1 MDTPLSFVSPSDE
14 SNTVDVDP
22 NIGPIKRG
30 RRRCNGMSYD
40 TGEVDEDGNMIF
52 RGKSLKGFAY
62 VVQDSVVDLL
72 RRDPVQMHCLHTL
85 KAGTVNKGFKKRA
98 WDGKIYVNW
107 KLFLWRWTIWLLRP
121 IRVLLY
127 VSLRCVLGKA
137 SLSSSDPTGLDS
149 VRDEPEEGME
159 DQDEFFIEDFDAAAF
174 VRHDIFV
181 KTPQILRAI
190 CFMQL
195 VRGLG
200 SSDHSRIR
208 EKEYEQLAIWF
219 GDANM
224 GVDVTNSKKHA
235 TTYPDPKT
243 QSQTCHLH
251 QTIETPSMQA

>member
-52 RGKSLKGFAY
+52 RGKSLKGLAY
-62 VVQDSVVDLL
+62 VVQDSVV
-72 RRDPVQMHCLHTL
+72 
-85 KAGTVNKGFKKRA
+85 
-98 WDGKIYVNW
+98 
-107 KLFLWRWTIWLLRP
+107 
-121 IRVLLY
+121 
-127 VSLRCVLGKA
+127 GKA
-137 SLSSSDPTGLDS
+137 SLGSSDPTGLDS

-195 VRGLG
+195 VTGLG

-224 GVDVTNSKKHA
+224 GVDVTNNEGNKHV
-235 TTYPDPKT
+235 D
-243 QSQTCHLH
+243 
-251 QTIETPSMQA
+251 

>member
-1 MDTPLSFVSPSDE
+1 MATPLSFVSPSDE
-14 SNTVDVDP
+14 SNTVHVDP

-30 RRRCNGMSYD
+30 RGRCNGMSYD
-40 TGEVDEDGNMIF
+40 TGEVDEDRYMIF

-62 VVQDSVVDLL
+62 VVQDSVV
-72 RRDPVQMHCLHTL
+72 
-85 KAGTVNKGFKKRA
+85 
-98 WDGKIYVNW
+98 
-107 KLFLWRWTIWLLRP
+107 
-121 IRVLLY
+121 
-127 VSLRCVLGKA
+127 GKA

-190 CFMQL
+190 CFI
-195 VRGLG
+195 
-200 SSDHSRIR
+200 SSIR

-235 TTYPDPKT
+235 TTYPDPKNT
-243 QSQTCHLH
+243 ESNL
-251 QTIETPSMQA
+251 PFASDD